1 MAKLESMDSTAR
13 VSTGIEG
20 LDHLLGGGLPAA
32 RFHLVQGDPGSG
44 KTTLGLQFLLEGMRR
59 GENVLYVTL
68 SETGEELRSVAH
80 SHGWDVSALP
90 VFELAAGVEYLN
102 VSEQNSLFEPS
113 EVELAEVTRALLA
126 EVARVKPVRVVF
138 DSLSE
143 LRLLAQSALRYRR
156 QLLALKQHFAE
167 RGATVLMADDRTSE
181 VSDLQLQSLAHGVIT
196 LEQLAPVYGPERRRL
211 RVGKM
216 RGIEFRGGYHDFRIE
231 RGGLRIFE
239 RLVASEHHETFA
251 AGAVSSGVAEL
262 DAILGGGLDRGTSAL
277 LIGPAGTGKSAMA
290 MQYAV
295 AAVLRGDAASF
306 YAFDE
311 GLETLRARSE
321 GLGMPTT
328 KLMETG
334 KLRVQ
339 QIDPAEMSPGEL
351 VDQITREVT
360 SRGTRVIVIDSLNG
374 YLAAMPEEKFLIIQ
388 LHELLS
394 FLRQRGVLTILTVAQ
409 AGLIGQVMGPVDVSY
424 LADTVVL
431 LRFFE
436 LRGQVRKAISVLK
449 RRMGKHASDIR
460 ELTMSSKGVGV
471 GPRLSNMEG
480 VLSGIPRLLS
490 GGE

>member
-1 MAKLESMDSTAR
+1 
-13 VSTGIEG
+13 
-20 LDHLLGGGLPAA
+20 
-32 RFHLVQGDPGSG
+32 
-44 KTTLGLQFLLEGMRR
+44 
-59 GENVLYVTL
+59 
-68 SETGEELRSVAH
+68 
-80 SHGWDVSALP
+80 
-90 VFELAAGVEYLN
+90 
-102 VSEQNSLFEPS
+102 
-113 EVELAEVTRALLA
+113 
-126 EVARVKPVRVVF
+126 
-138 DSLSE
+138 
-143 LRLLAQSALRYRR
+143 
-156 QLLALKQHFAE
+156 
-167 RGATVLMADDRTSE
+167 
-181 VSDLQLQSLAHGVIT
+181 VIT

>member
-1 MAKLESMDSTAR
+1 
-13 VSTGIEG
+13 
-20 LDHLLGGGLPAA
+20 LPAA
-32 RFHLVQGDPGSG
+32 RFHLVQGEPGSG
-44 KTTLGLQFLLEGMRR
+44 KTTLGLQFLLEGIRR
-59 GENVLYVTL
+59 GEKVLYVTL
-68 SETGEELRSVAH
+68 SETGEELRAVAR
-80 SHGWDVSALP
+80 SHGWEVSGLP

-102 VSEQNSLFEPS
+102 LSEQNTLFEPS

-126 EVARVKPVRVVF
+126 EIDRVKPRRVVF

-156 QLLALKQHFAE
+156 QLLALKQHFSE

-181 VSDLQLQSLAHGVIT
+181 ASDVQLQSLAHGVIM
-196 LEQLAPVYGPERRRL
+196 LEQLSPIYGPERRRL
-211 RVGKM
+211 RVAKM
-216 RGIEFRGGYHDFRIE
+216 RGVEFRGGYHDFRIV
-231 RGGLRIFE
+231 RGGLHIFE
-239 RLVASEHHETFA
+239 RLVASEHHEPFA
-251 AGAVSSGVAEL
+251 AGTVPSGITEL
-262 DAILGGGLDRGTSAL
+262 DAMLGGGLDRGTSAL
-277 LIGPAGTGKSAMA
+277 LIGPAGTGKSAVS

-295 AAVLRGDAASF
+295 AAAARGDSASV

-311 GLETLRARSE
+311 GLETLRVRSE

-328 KLMETG
+328 NLMEAG

-351 VDQITREVT
+351 VDHIRRDVT
-360 SRGTRVIVIDSLNG
+360 SRGTRIIVIDSLNG
-374 YLAAMPEEKFLIIQ
+374 YLAAMPQEQFLIVQ

-409 AGLIGQVMGPVDVSY
+409 AGLIGQVVGPVDVSY

-436 LRGQVRKAISVLK
+436 MRGEVRKAISVLK
-449 RRMGKHASDIR
+449 RRMGRHATDIR
-460 ELTMSSKGVGV
+460 ELTMTSKGVGL

-480 VLSGIPRLLS
+480 VLTGIPRMLP
-490 GGE
+490 GAE

>member
-1 MAKLESMDSTAR
+1 MDSSVR

-20 LDHLLGGGLPAA
+20 LDHILGGGLPAA
-32 RFHLVQGDPGSG
+32 RFHLVQGDPGAG

-68 SETGEELRSVAH
+68 SETGEELRSVAR
-80 SHGWDVSALP
+80 SHGWDVSSLP

-102 VSEQNSLFEPS
+102 LSEQNTLFEPS

-126 EVARVKPVRVVF
+126 DIDRVKPLRVVF

-167 RGATVLMADDRTSE
+167 RGATVLMADDRTSDA
-181 VSDLQLQSLAHGVIT
+181 SDVQLQSLAHGVIS
-196 LEQLAPVYGPERRRL
+196 LEQLSPVYGPERRRL
-211 RVGKM
+211 RVAKM
-216 RGIEFRGGYHDFRIE
+216 RGVAFRGGYHDFRIE

-239 RLVASEHHETFA
+239 RLVASEHHEPFA
-251 AGAVSSGVAEL
+251 AGAVASGVADL
-262 DAILGGGLDRGTSAL
+262 DGVLGGGLDRGTCTL
-277 LIGPAGTGKSAMA
+277 LIGPAGTGKSAVA

-295 AAVLRGDAASF
+295 AAALRGEAASV

-311 GLETLRARSE
+311 GIETLRARSE
-321 GLGMPTT
+321 GLGMPMTR
-328 KLMETG
+328 LMQAGT
-334 KLRVQ
+334 LRVQ
-339 QIDPAEMSPGEL
+339 QIDPAEMSPGEM
-351 VDQITREVT
+351 VDHIRRDVT
-360 SRGTRVIVIDSLNG
+360 SRGTRVIVVDSLNG
-374 YLAAMPEEKFLIIQ
+374 YLAAMPEEQFLIVQ

-409 AGLIGQVMGPVDVSY
+409 AGLIGQVVGPVDVSY

-436 LRGQVRKAISVLK
+436 LRGEVHKALSVLK
-449 RRMGKHASDIR
+449 RRMGRHATDIR
-460 ELTMSSKGVGV
+460 ELSLSSKGLAL
-471 GPRLSNMEG
+471 GPRLSNLEG
-480 VLSGIPRLLS
+480 VLSGVPRLLS